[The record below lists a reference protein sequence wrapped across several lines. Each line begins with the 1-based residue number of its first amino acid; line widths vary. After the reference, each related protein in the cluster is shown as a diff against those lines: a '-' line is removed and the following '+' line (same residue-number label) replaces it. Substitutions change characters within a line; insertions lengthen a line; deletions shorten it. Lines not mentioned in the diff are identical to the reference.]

1 MRRSYISPEFKTN
14 NVYGTYNMVE
24 ESNFFGAKM
33 LEIEDSI
40 LISNQ
45 NVIYYQKTNGEQ
57 LDFDTETTLESTIY
71 SSSSDKN
78 TNHKITL
85 DQSQTKY
92 NLENNT
98 KWIIDIDI
106 KSILSNYL
114 YAELKRYR
122 TFEGIKAEMTIY
134 NDVNVAMKKY
144 IESNVLNRYKLSTI
158 DLYVNY
164 TDLRNQNVLRYKNI
178 WNENTYKDVYKLSKV
193 QTVSDFNQKTLRVLF
208 NQEKPSSTY
217 KFDYFFNLL
226 FVKI

>member
-57 LDFDTETTLESTIY
+57 LDFDTETTLESTVY
-71 SSSSDKN
+71 SSSLDKN

-98 KWIIDIDI
+98 KWIIDIDV

-164 TDLRNQNVLRYKNI
+164 TDLRNQNVLRYK
-178 WNENTYKDVYKLSKV
+178 
-193 QTVSDFNQKTLRVLF
+193 
-208 NQEKPSSTY
+208 
-217 KFDYFFNLL
+217 
-226 FVKI
+226 

>member
-1 MRRSYISPEFKTN
+1 
-14 NVYGTYNMVE
+14 MVE

-40 LISNQ
+40 LIGSQ
-45 NVIYYQKTNGEQ
+45 NIIYYQKLNGEQ

-71 SSSSDKN
+71 SLSEDKKE
-78 TNHKITL
+78 NHKLTI
-85 DQSQTKY
+85 DESQTKY

-106 KSILSNYL
+106 KKILSNYL
-114 YAELKRYR
+114 YAELKKYR

-134 NDVNVAMKKY
+134 NDVNVAIKKY
-144 IESNVLNRYKLSTI
+144 IEFNVLNRYKLSTI
-158 DLYVNY
+158 ELYVNY

-178 WNENTYKDVYKLSKV
+178 WNENTYKPEYKLSKV
-193 QTVSDFNQKTLRVLF
+193 QTVSDYNQNKLRVLF

>member
-1 MRRSYISPEFKTN
+1 MRRTYISPEFNKNTI
-14 NVYGTYNMVE
+14 YGTYNMVE

-45 NVIYYQKTNGEQ
+45 NIIYYQKKNSEQ
-57 LDFDTETTLESTIY
+57 LDLDTETTLDSIIY
-71 SSSSDKN
+71 SSSEDKN
-78 TNHKITL
+78 ANHTL
-85 DQSQTKY
+85 AIDESQTKY
-92 NLENNT
+92 NFENNT
-98 KWIIDIDI
+98 KWIIDINI

-114 YAELKRYR
+114 YAELKKYR
-122 TFEGIKAEMTIY
+122 TFEGVRTDMTIY
-134 NDVNVAMKKY
+134 NDVNVAIKKY
-144 IESNVLNRYKLSTI
+144 IEFNVLNRYKLSNI
-158 DLYVNY
+158 EFYVNY

-178 WNENTYKDVYKLSKV
+178 WNETTYKPEYKLSKI
-193 QTVSDFNQKTLRVLF
+193 QTVSDYNQNTLRVLF

>member
-1 MRRSYISPEFKTN
+1 MRRSYISPEFKKN

-45 NVIYYQKTNGEQ
+45 NIIYYQKTNGEQ

-71 SSSSDKN
+71 SSSLDKN

-92 NLENNT
+92 NLDNNT
-98 KWIIDIDI
+98 KWIIDIDT

-114 YAELKRYR
+114 FAELKRYR

-178 WNENTYKDVYKLSKV
+178 WNESTYKDQYKLSKV
-193 QTVSDFNQKTLRVLF
+193 QMISDFNQKTLRVLF

>member
-1 MRRSYISPEFKTN
+1 MRRTYISPEFKTN

-40 LISNQ
+40 LIDSKNI
-45 NVIYYQKTNGEQ
+45 IYYQKLNGEQ
-57 LDFDTETTLESTIY
+57 LDFDTETTLESNIY
-71 SSSSDKN
+71 SSSEDKKS
-78 TNHKITL
+78 NHKITI
-85 DQSQTKY
+85 DESQSKY
-92 NLENNT
+92 NLDNNT

-106 KSILSNYL
+106 KKILSNYL

-122 TFEGIKAEMTIY
+122 TFEGIKADMVIY
-134 NDVNVAMKKY
+134 NNVNVAIKKY
-144 IESNVLNRYKLSTI
+144 IEFNVLNRYKLSNI
-158 DLYVNY
+158 EFYVNY
-164 TDLRNQNVLRYKNI
+164 TDLRSQNVLRYKNI
-178 WNENTYKDVYKLSKV
+178 WNENTYKPEYKLSKV
-193 QTVSDFNQKTLRVLF
+193 QTISDYNQNKLRVLF

>member
-1 MRRSYISPEFKTN
+1 MRRTYISPEFKTN

-40 LISNQ
+40 LISTQ
-45 NVIYYQKTNGEQ
+45 NIIYYQKLNGEQ

-71 SSSSDKN
+71 SSSDDKN
-78 TNHKITL
+78 LNHKLTI
-85 DQSQTKY
+85 DESQSKY

-106 KSILSNYL
+106 KKILSNYL
-114 YAELKRYR
+114 YSELKRYR
-122 TFEGIKAEMTIY
+122 TFEGIKTDMVIY
-134 NDVNVAMKKY
+134 NDVNVAIKKY
-144 IESNVLNRYKLSTI
+144 IEFNVLNRYKLSTI
-158 DLYVNY
+158 ELYINY
-164 TDLRNQNVLRYKNI
+164 TDLRSQNVLRYKNI
-178 WNENTYKDVYKLSKV
+178 WDENTYKPEYKLSKV
-193 QTVSDFNQKTLRVLF
+193 QTISDYNQNKLRVLF

-217 KFDYFFNLL
+217 KFNYFFNLL

>member
-1 MRRSYISPEFKTN
+1 MRRTYISPEFNKN
-14 NVYGTYNMVE
+14 AIYGTYNMVE

-45 NVIYYQKTNGEQ
+45 NIIYYQKKNSEQ
-57 LDFDTETTLESTIY
+57 LDLDTETTLDSIIY
-71 SSSSDKN
+71 SSSEDKN
-78 TNHKITL
+78 ANHTL
-85 DQSQTKY
+85 AIDESQTKY
-92 NLENNT
+92 NFENNT
-98 KWIIDIDI
+98 KWIIDINI

-114 YAELKRYR
+114 YAELKKYR
-122 TFEGIKAEMTIY
+122 TFEGVRTDMTIY
-134 NDVNVAMKKY
+134 NDVNVAIKKY
-144 IESNVLNRYKLSTI
+144 IEFNVLNRYKLSNI
-158 DLYVNY
+158 EFYVNY

-178 WNENTYKDVYKLSKV
+178 WNETTYKPEYKLSKI
-193 QTVSDFNQKTLRVLF
+193 QTVSDYNQNTLRVLF

>member
-40 LISNQ
+40 IISNQ

-57 LDFDTETTLESTIY
+57 LDFDTETTLESTVY
-71 SSSSDKN
+71 SSSLDKN

-178 WNENTYKDVYKLSKV
+178 WNESTYKDEYKLSKV

>member
-1 MRRSYISPEFKTN
+1 MRRTYISPEFKTN

-40 LISNQ
+40 LIGNQ
-45 NVIYYQKTNGEQ
+45 NIIYYQKLNGEQ

-71 SSSSDKN
+71 SSSEDKN
-78 TNHKITL
+78 SNHKITI
-85 DQSQTKY
+85 DQSQSKY
-92 NLENNT
+92 NLDNNT

-106 KSILSNYL
+106 KKILSNYL

-122 TFEGIKAEMTIY
+122 TFEGIKTDMVIY
-134 NDVNVAMKKY
+134 NDVNVAIKKY
-144 IESNVLNRYKLSTI
+144 IEFNVLNRYKLSTI
-158 DLYVNY
+158 ELYVNY

-178 WNENTYKDVYKLSKV
+178 WNENIYKPEYKLSKV
-193 QTVSDFNQKTLRVLF
+193 QTVSDYNQNKLRVLF

>member
-1 MRRSYISPEFKTN
+1 MRRTYISPEFKTN

-40 LISNQ
+40 LISSQ
-45 NVIYYQKTNGEQ
+45 NIIYYQKLNGEQ

-71 SSSSDKN
+71 SSSDDKN
-78 TNHKITL
+78 LNHKLTI
-85 DQSQTKY
+85 DESQSKY

-106 KSILSNYL
+106 KKILSNYL
-114 YAELKRYR
+114 YSELKRYR
-122 TFEGIKAEMTIY
+122 TFEGIKTDMVIY
-134 NDVNVAMKKY
+134 NDVNVAIKKY
-144 IESNVLNRYKLSTI
+144 IEFNVLNRYKLSTI
-158 DLYVNY
+158 ELYVNY
-164 TDLRNQNVLRYKNI
+164 TDLRSQNVLRYKNI
-178 WNENTYKDVYKLSKV
+178 WDENTYKPEYKLSKV
-193 QTVSDFNQKTLRVLF
+193 QTISDYNQNKLRVLF

-217 KFDYFFNLL
+217 KFNYFFNLL

>member
-1 MRRSYISPEFKTN
+1 MRRTYISPEFKTN

-40 LISNQ
+40 LIGNQ
-45 NVIYYQKTNGEQ
+45 NIIYYQKLNGEQ

-71 SSSSDKN
+71 SSSEDKN
-78 TNHKITL
+78 SNHKITI
-85 DQSQTKY
+85 DQSQSKY
-92 NLENNT
+92 NLDNNT

-106 KSILSNYL
+106 KKILSNYL

-122 TFEGIKAEMTIY
+122 TFEGIKTDMVIY
-134 NDVNVAMKKY
+134 NDVNVAIKKY
-144 IESNVLNRYKLSTI
+144 IEFNVLNRYKLSTI
-158 DLYVNY
+158 ELYVNY

-178 WNENTYKDVYKLSKV
+178 WNESTYKPEYKLSKV
-193 QTVSDFNQKTLRVLF
+193 QTVSDYNQNKLRVLF

>member
-45 NVIYYQKTNGEQ
+45 NIIYYQKTNGEQ

-71 SSSSDKN
+71 SSSLDKN

-92 NLENNT
+92 NLDNNT
-98 KWIIDIDI
+98 KWIIDIDT

-114 YAELKRYR
+114 FAELKRYR

-178 WNENTYKDVYKLSKV
+178 WNESTYKDQYKLSKV
-193 QTVSDFNQKTLRVLF
+193 QMISDFNQKTLRVLF

>member
-1 MRRSYISPEFKTN
+1 MRRTYISPEFNKN

-40 LISNQ
+40 LIGSQ
-45 NVIYYQKTNGEQ
+45 NIIYYQKANGEQ
-57 LDFDTETTLESTIY
+57 LDFDTETTLDSIIY
-71 SSSSDKN
+71 SSSEDKKS
-78 TNHKITL
+78 NHKITI
-85 DQSQTKY
+85 DESQTKY
-92 NLENNT
+92 NLDNNT

-106 KSILSNYL
+106 KKILSNYL
-114 YAELKRYR
+114 FAELKRYR
-122 TFEGIKAEMTIY
+122 TFEGIKTDMTLY
-134 NDVNVAMKKY
+134 NDVNVAIKKY
-144 IESNVLNRYKLSTI
+144 IEFNVLNRYKLSTI
-158 DLYVNY
+158 ELYVNY

-178 WNENTYKDVYKLSKV
+178 WNENIFKPEYKLSKV
-193 QTVSDFNQKTLRVLF
+193 QTVSDFNQNTLRVLF